1 MHDTTLDPLTLDQ
14 TAQTRQE
21 QHDINLLPDGELHKI
36 MVKPISADSLDNSP
50 SSASDSS
57 SAHAGKKLSAADLV
71 QTMKR
76 INPYLIRIADPNDK
90 RSRAFKLNHSMLIN
104 DIIAALGTTDLQDLQ
119 DIILRVYGVEAQRL
133 RIKRRATPGNIDVV
147 RSRFTLQRRRNT
159 LITSGLIIG
168 QSSYA
173 DLHKLLSTP
182 APTLSTSNTPSP
194 SALSTSS
201 TTLAAAARPSLYQ
214 YGVAGIVYILIKQG
228 SVVFKNIHH
237 PDNTPLLTTIKRQ
250 APVLH
255 KFLTTDHFNKIKADP
270 ELEPIKLLVNM
281 ATGKVKN
288 YNLVDKNKRLSAEP
302 DNLRIDDGQY
312 MDAWNNL
319 LSTSEF
325 ATIAAALDTFLR
337 YTSSPQQA
345 GVNRPTIVL
354 NPEIVLQKVSHG
366 SLIPVVYGSSL
377 NSAYNTCCVNLS
389 RVLFGVAIERH
400 DLWAGWR
407 GDNDRRYYAE
417 HGKYATRGSK
427 NRLFGWACKQ
437 LDNEF
442 HTNTEFDLNPFYI
455 AAYAVELLE
464 THEPYKRV
472 HDKRPA
478 LERLIED
485 TAVFDTRLGE
495 FVTPGSIGNINKA
508 DNAEDIYASLDIL
521 PNNGLDYDN

>member
-1 MHDTTLDPLTLDQ
+1 MDDTALDNLSPAIEQIMVQPLT
-14 TAQTRQE
+14 T
-21 QHDINLLPDGELHKI
+21 NNG
-36 MVKPISADSLDNSP
+36 
-50 SSASDSS
+50 SS
-57 SAHAGKKLSAADLV
+57 SGNNHNAAKTPSAADLV

-76 INPYLIRIADPNDK
+76 INPYLIRIADPADK
-90 RSRAFKLNHSMLIN
+90 RTRQFKLNHSMLIN
-104 DIIAALGTTDLQDLQ
+104 DIIATLGTTDLQDLQ

-173 DLHKLLSTP
+173 DLHKLLSAP
-182 APTLSTSNTPSP
+182 APTQSTNQ
-194 SALSTSS
+194 SS
-201 TTLAAAARPSLYQ
+201 SLTTGTTIATAARPSLYQ

-237 PDNTPLLTTIKRQ
+237 PDNAPLLMTIKKQ
-250 APVLH
+250 APKLY
-255 KFLTTDHFNKIKADP
+255 KFLTTDHFEKLHTDP
-270 ELEPIKLLVNM
+270 ALAPLKVLLNIGSDEDKKSNVI
-281 ATGKVKN
+281 G
-288 YNLVDKNKRLSAEP
+288 KNKRVGTKTDLPEV
-302 DNLRIDDGQY
+302 DDGEY
-312 MDAWNNL
+312 LDAWNKL
-319 LSTSEF
+319 LSTAEF
-325 ATIAAALDTFLR
+325 SIIAAALDTFLR

-345 GVNRPTIVL
+345 GVNRPTIIL
-354 NPEIVLQKVSHG
+354 NPEIVLQKVTHG

-377 NSAYNTCCVNLS
+377 SSPYNTCCVNLS

-400 DLWAGWR
+400 DLWSGWR

-417 HGKYATRGSK
+417 HGRYATRGSK

-521 PNNGLDYDN
+521 PDNGFDYND